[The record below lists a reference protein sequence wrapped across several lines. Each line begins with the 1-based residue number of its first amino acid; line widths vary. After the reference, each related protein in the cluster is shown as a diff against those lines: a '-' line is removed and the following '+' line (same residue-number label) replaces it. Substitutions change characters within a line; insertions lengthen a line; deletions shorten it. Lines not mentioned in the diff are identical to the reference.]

1 MWALNQSKRIVFQPF
16 PCDGKHQI
24 FDCKFMGTNNHCA
37 FILYQT
43 FSLSRDILYKL
54 KAHGP
59 TIIASMS
66 ILQIQWVWATILYD
80 MY

>member
-1 MWALNQSKRIVFQPF
+1 
-16 PCDGKHQI
+16 
-24 FDCKFMGTNNHCA
+24 MGTNNHCA

-80 MY
+80 MYRTTIRNKITSQLITCVLFLAIILHTLL